1 MAVDSGSFA
10 LPGPTLAQRARDRL
24 RGLRRLP
31 LLWIFILLVVVL
43 IPGVL
48 APVLAPYDPVQDADP
63 IRRLAPPVWLEGG
76 AWDHVLG
83 TDRQGRDILSRLIY
97 GARIA
102 LLVSLS
108 SLALSALIGV
118 TMGLVSGWY
127 GGWVDHVIQRIVD
140 IKASVPDILIALLLV
155 SVFGAS
161 IYIAVAV
168 IVFFLWNRYTRVV
181 RAEILSL
188 RGRDFVMR
196 AKVTGASNARIMM
209 KHLLPNVL
217 NTVIVLATL
226 QVGFVIL
233 LESTLSFLGVGI
245 PRPTPAWGVMI
256 SDGRDY
262 VVIAWWVSF
271 FPGVAIFLS
280 VLSLNL
286 FGDWLRDSLDP
297 KLRQTQR

>member
-1 MAVDSGSFA
+1 MTRSRTPTRSGGS
-10 LPGPTLAQRARDRL
+10 PRRSGWKEAR
-24 RGLRRLP
+24 
-31 LLWIFILLVVVL
+31 
-43 IPGVL
+43 
-48 APVLAPYDPVQDADP
+48 
-63 IRRLAPPVWLEGG
+63 
-76 AWDHVLG
+76 WDHVLG

-196 AKVTGASNARIMM
+196 AKVTGASNTRIMM